1 MQFSAVL
8 RQVLHQTNQLNQVKA
23 AEICGSFAYLS
34 PASLCTVVQVRQ
46 RAPQQLF
53 FYYNKLQFKDL
64 TSNQVVGSSNLSG
77 RATFSRP
84 MLETWVTDYT
94 GDIGNTLGLNGFS
107 MGSSLQVS

>member
-23 AEICGSFAYLS
+23 AEICGSFAYLG

-46 RAPQQLF
+46 RASLQLF
-53 FYYNKLQFKDL
+53 FYNNKLQFSNL

-77 RATFSRP
+77 RAIFQ
-84 MLETWVTDYT
+84 
-94 GDIGNTLGLNGFS
+94 GLKFH
-107 MGSSLQVS
+107 QT